1 MSANQICKYIKD
13 DYKLQVEF
21 ILEMQEWLYIRKS
34 LHLTHCIDRFL
45 KINERVILTHAEKS
59 F

>member
-21 ILEMQEWLYIRKS
+21 ILERKS
-34 LHLTHCIDRFL
+34 GFILENLYMSLIVLIDF
-45 KINERVILTHAEKS
+45 
-59 F
+59 